1 MIYFYKN
8 REVGSVI
15 LMNKKGQALVEFVL
29 ILPVVLIL
37 IFSSIDIFHLIMEK
51 NDLDSTLNDEVE
63 LYINEKI
70 DIDTLK
76 KDLVKYDV
84 KTKNKD
90 NYLTIVIKKEVKWIS
105 PITNT
110 FLKHFTITSK
120 KVIYSE

>member
-1 MIYFYKN
+1 
-8 REVGSVI
+8 
-15 LMNKKGQALVEFVL
+15 MNKKGQALVEFVL

-51 NDLDSTLNDEVE
+51 NDLDSTLNDEGE